1 MDDIDL
7 IDQFGLSQK
16 EATQLTNILKK
27 NKKCKMTPQEKAN
40 LLNKIQGGNIKEEK
54 KEVKDMK
61 DMTEEEKNEY
71 RASLRKKL
79 KYKQGNMKMSRT
91 SRHTQQAL
99 SEKASKNTTSKLT
112 DNINNLVEE
121 TENNN
126 EKIKD
131 DGDIE
136 DFLV

>member
-1 MDDIDL
+1 MDDINL
-7 IDQFGLSQK
+7 IEQFGLSQK

-54 KEVKDMK
+54 KEVKNMK
-61 DMTEEEKNEY
+61 DMTEEEKKEY
-71 RASLRKKL
+71 RASLKKKL
-79 KYKQGNMKMSRT
+79 KNKQGNMKMSRT
-91 SRHTQQAL
+91 SRHTQQTL
-99 SEKASKNTTSKLT
+99 SEKVSKNTTSKLT
-112 DNINNLVEE
+112 DSINNLVEE
-121 TENNN
+121 TENKN

>member
-40 LLNKIQGGNIKEEK
+40 LLNKIQGGNVKEEK

-61 DMTEEEKNEY
+61 DMTEEEKKEY

-79 KYKQGNMKMSRT
+79 KNKQGNMKMSRT
-91 SRHTQQAL
+91 SRHTQQSL

-121 TENNN
+121 TENKN

>member
-1 MDDIDL
+1 MDDINL
-7 IDQFGLSQK
+7 IEQFGLSQK

-27 NKKCKMTPQEKAN
+27 NKKSKMSPQEKAN

-61 DMTEEEKNEY
+61 DMTEEEKKEY

-79 KYKQGNMKMSRT
+79 KNKQGNMKMSRT
-91 SRHTQQAL
+91 SRHTQQSL
-99 SEKASKNTTSKLT
+99 GEKASKNTTSKLT
-112 DNINNLVEE
+112 DNINNLVED
-121 TENNN
+121 TENKN

>member
-7 IDQFGLSQK
+7 IEQFGLSQK

-54 KEVKDMK
+54 KEVKNMK
-61 DMTEEEKNEY
+61 DMTEEEKKEY
-71 RASLRKKL
+71 RASLKKKL
-79 KYKQGNMKMSRT
+79 KNKQGNMKMSRT
-91 SRHTQQAL
+91 SRHTQQTL
-99 SEKASKNTTSKLT
+99 SEKVSKNTTSKLT
-112 DNINNLVEE
+112 DSINNLVEE
-121 TENNN
+121 TENKN

>member
-27 NKKCKMTPQEKAN
+27 NKKSKMSPQEKAN
-40 LLNKIQGGNIKEEK
+40 LLNKIQGGNVKEEK

-61 DMTEEEKNEY
+61 DMSEEEKKEY
-71 RASLRKKL
+71 RESLRKKL
-79 KYKQGNMKMSRT
+79 KNKQSNMKMTRT
-91 SRHTQQAL
+91 SRHTQQIL
-99 SEKASKNTTSKLT
+99 SDKASKNTTSKLT

-121 TENNN
+121 NK
-126 EKIKD
+126 KIQD
-131 DGDIE
+131 DSDIE

>member
-27 NKKCKMTPQEKAN
+27 NKKSKMSPQEKAN
-40 LLNKIQGGNIKEEK
+40 LLNKIQGGNVKEEK

-71 RASLRKKL
+71 RSSLRKKL

-121 TENNN
+121 TENKN

>member
-27 NKKCKMTPQEKAN
+27 NKKCKMSPQEKAN
-40 LLNKIQGGNIKEEK
+40 LLNKIQGGNVKEEK

-61 DMTEEEKNEY
+61 DMTEEEKKEY

-79 KYKQGNMKMSRT
+79 KNKQGNMKMSRT
-91 SRHTQQAL
+91 SRHTQQSL
-99 SEKASKNTTSKLT
+99 S
-112 DNINNLVEE
+112 
-121 TENNN
+121 
-126 EKIKD
+126 
-131 DGDIE
+131 
-136 DFLV
+136 

>member
-1 MDDIDL
+1 MDDINL
-7 IDQFGLSQK
+7 IEQFGLSQK

-61 DMTEEEKNEY
+61 DMTEEEKKEY
-71 RASLRKKL
+71 RASLKKKL
-79 KYKQGNMKMSRT
+79 KNKQGNMKMSRT
-91 SRHTQQAL
+91 SRHTQQTL
-99 SEKASKNTTSKLT
+99 SEKVSKNTTSKLT
-112 DNINNLVEE
+112 DSINNLVEE
-121 TENNN
+121 TENKN